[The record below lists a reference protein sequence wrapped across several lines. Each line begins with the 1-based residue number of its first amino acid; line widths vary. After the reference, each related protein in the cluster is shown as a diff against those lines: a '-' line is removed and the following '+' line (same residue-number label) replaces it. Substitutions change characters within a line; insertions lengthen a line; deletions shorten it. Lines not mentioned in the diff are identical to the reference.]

1 MQQLPES
8 LQPLAAYKQFLL
20 YKLVFDE
27 AKQGYRKIPIS
38 PHTFTMFPKGS
49 DWQKNPDSTTDADTA
64 IKYAELMG
72 PEYGVGFLF
81 TPSDPFFFVD
91 IDHCLEPD
99 GRNWSALALEVCQRL
114 AGAAVEVSQSGSG
127 LHIIG
132 TGNALAHSCKNIPL
146 GLEFYTE
153 GRFVALTGTNASG
166 SAASD
171 HTAALPALVAD
182 YFPPADNANGEAAEW
197 TVEPAPEWNG
207 PTDDDQLIEKMLATG
222 PSSRGAFGAGATLRQ
237 LWEADEQ
244 ALAIAYPD
252 NEGQRAYDASSA
264 DAALCQHLAFWTGRD
279 CERMDRLFRRS
290 GLYREK
296 WESRPDYRERTVTR
310 AAQQCARVYSG
321 HRQPL
326 EQVRR
331 EPVTSVTYRSGHQL
345 LAPTQQAEHFAGCV
359 YMRDR
364 HRVFTP
370 DGDQLKPEQ
379 FNATYGGYSFIV
391 SDDGKTTRKAWEA
404 FTESQTVSYPWA
416 HGPCFRPESPTGEII
431 TEGGRRLVNVYVP
444 TEGDRVAGD
453 VSPFRAHVERLLPEE
468 SDREVFLSYLAA
480 CVQQPGVKFQWCVV
494 LQGAEGNGKTVF
506 YHVLAYSLGE
516 RYAHLPN
523 AAEITNPFNSWL
535 EQKLIIGIEE
545 LHTAGR
551 QEVADTLKPMITNKR
566 IEIHGKG
573 QDQRTGDNRANFI
586 MFSNHKDAV
595 LKSENDRRY
604 CVFFTAQQEPG
615 DLERDSMNGDYFAGL
630 YGWLECGGF
639 AHVAH
644 YLANRAVSVDVMG
657 RAPLTSSTA
666 EAVRSS
672 LGVAEQLIQEAIDL
686 EEWGFRG
693 GLICTK
699 AAGELL
705 KANGKKLSPQK
716 VAGVLANLGYIK
728 HPALEASAGKVSV
741 DSVKRRLYVKR
752 GSLTAGLPSSSAV
765 AAAWKRA
772 QEEGAAVPSTNTTK
786 ASSIFSTPPKAP

>member
-1 MQQLPES
+1 MQQLPEA
-8 LQPLAAYKQFLL
+8 LQPLAAYPQFILW
-20 YKLVFDE
+20 KLAERNGKRVKLPIDYRTAAVGDAHDTGAWMDAEQALATIRGYGEGYGLGFVFTE
-27 AKQGYRKIPIS
+27 
-38 PHTFTMFPKGS
+38 
-49 DWQKNPDSTTDADTA
+49 
-64 IKYAELMG
+64 
-72 PEYGVGFLF
+72 
-81 TPSDPFFFVD
+81 SDPFFFVD

-99 GRNWSALALEVCQRL
+99 GRNWSALALDVCQRL

-132 TGNALAHSCKNIPL
+132 MGKAPAHSCKNIPL
-146 GLEFYTE
+146 ALEFYTE
-153 GRFVALTGTNASG
+153 GRFVALTGINATGNAS
-166 SAASD
+166 SD
-171 HTAALPALVAD
+171 HTEALTSLVAD
-182 YFPPADNANGEAAEW
+182 YFPPKSGTPNAPAEW
-197 TVEPAPEWNG
+197 TSEPAPEWNG
-207 PTDDDQLIEKMLATG
+207 PTDDDQLVEKMLSTG

-252 NEGQRAYDASSA
+252 NEGQREYDASSA

-290 GLYREK
+290 GLYRDK
-296 WESRPDYRERTVTR
+296 WENRPDYRERTVTR

-326 EQVRR
+326 DQVRR
-331 EPVTSVTYRSGHQL
+331 EPITSVTYRTGHQL
-345 LAPTQQAEHFAGCV
+345 LAPTQQAEHFGGCV

-370 DGDQLKPEQ
+370 DGDQLNPER

-391 SDDGKTTRKAWEA
+391 SEDSKTTRKAWEA

-416 HGPCFRPESPTGEII
+416 HGPCFRPETPTGEII
-431 TEGGRRLVNVYVP
+431 TEGGRRLVNIYVP
-444 TEGDRVAGD
+444 AQGEKIAGD
-453 VSPFRAHVERLLPEE
+453 VSPFLDHVKRMLPQEGDQE
-468 SDREVFLSYLAA
+468 IFLSYLAA
-480 CVQQPGVKFQWCVV
+480 CVQKPGVKFQWCIVM
-494 LQGAEGNGKTVF
+494 QGAEGNGKTVF
-506 YHVLAYSLGE
+506 YHVLAYALGE

-573 QDQRTGDNRANFI
+573 QDQRTRDNRANFI

-604 CVFFTAQQEPG
+604 CVFYTAQQEPG
-615 DLERDSMNGDYFAGL
+615 DLELNGMNGDYFASL
-630 YGWLECGGF
+630 YDWLACGGF

-644 YLANRAVSVDVMG
+644 YLANRAVTVDVMA
-657 RAPLTSSTA
+657 RAPVTSSTA

-672 LGVAEQLIQEAIDL
+672 LGVAEQITQEAIDL

-728 HPALEASAGKVSV
+728 HPALVSSDGKVSI
-741 DSVKRRLYVKR
+741 DGVKRRLYVKR
-752 GSLTAGLPSSSAV
+752 GNLAAGLSSPTAV
-765 AAAWKRA
+765 AAAWKRS
-772 QEEGAAVPSTNTTK
+772 QEEGGAVPTSGAFR
-786 ASSIFSTPPKAP
+786 ASSIFSEPPKAP

>member
-1 MQQLPES
+1 MQQLPEP
-8 LQPLAAYKQFLL
+8 LQALAAYPQFILW
-20 YKLVFDE
+20 KLADRNGKRVKLPIDYRTAQVGDAHNAAAWMSAEQALATLHGYGEGYGLGFVF
-27 AKQGYRKIPIS
+27 
-38 PHTFTMFPKGS
+38 
-49 DWQKNPDSTTDADTA
+49 TA
-64 IKYAELMG
+64 
-72 PEYGVGFLF
+72 
-81 TPSDPFFFVD
+81 SDPFFFLD

-99 GRNWSALALEVCQRL
+99 GRNWSALALGLCQRL
-114 AGAAVEVSQSGSG
+114 AGAAVEVSQSASG

-132 TGNALAHSCKNIPL
+132 MGAVPAHSCKNVAL
-146 GLEFYTE
+146 GLELYTE
-153 GRFVALTGTNASG
+153 GRFVALTGTNATG

-171 HTAALPALVAD
+171 HTSALPALVAD
-182 YFPPADNANGEAAEW
+182 YFAPGREGSAAAAEW
-197 TVEPAPEWNG
+197 TTEPVPEWSG
-207 PTDDDQLIEKMLATG
+207 PSDDGQLIEKMLATN
-222 PSSRGAFGAGATLRQ
+222 PSSRAAFGSGVTLRQ

-244 ALAIAYPD
+244 ALATAYPD
-252 NEGQRAYDASSA
+252 NEGQRDYDASSA

-279 CERMDRLFRRS
+279 CERMDRLFRCS

-296 WESRPDYRERTVTR
+296 WENRPDYRDRTITR
-310 AAQQCARVYSG
+310 AAEQCANVYSG
-321 HRQPL
+321 QRQPL
-326 EQVRR
+326 DRVRLD
-331 EPVTSVTYRSGHQL
+331 PVTSVTYRSGHQL

-364 HRVFTP
+364 HRVFIP

-391 SDDGKTTRKAWEA
+391 SDDGKTTRRAWEA
-404 FTESQTVSYPWA
+404 FTESQAVSYPWA
-416 HGPCFRPESPTGEII
+416 HGTCFRPETPSGQIVND
-431 TEGGRRLVNVYVP
+431 GGRRLVNVYVP
-444 TEGDRVAGD
+444 AQGEQTAGD
-453 VSPFRAHVERLLPEE
+453 VSPFLDHVERMLPQEG
-468 SDREVFLSYLAA
+468 DREIFLSYLAA
-480 CVQQPGVKFQWCVV
+480 CVQKPGVKFQWCVV

-506 YHVLAYSLGE
+506 YHVLAYALGE
-516 RYAHLPN
+516 RYGHLPN
-523 AAEITNPFNSWL
+523 ASEITNPFNSWL

-604 CVFFTAQQEPG
+604 CVFYTAQQEPG
-615 DLERDSMNGDYFAGL
+615 DLERDAMNGAYFAAL
-630 YGWLECGGF
+630 YGWLEGGGF

-644 YLANRAVSVDVMG
+644 YLANRSISVDVMG
-657 RAPLTSSTA
+657 RAPVTSSTA

-672 LGVAEQLIQEAIDL
+672 LGVAEQIIQEAIDL

-693 GLICTK
+693 GLVCTRV
-699 AAGELL
+699 AGELL

-716 VAGVLANLGYIK
+716 VAVVLANLGYIK
-728 HPALEASAGKVSV
+728 HPALESSVGKISL
-741 DSVKRRLYVKR
+741 DGTRRRLYVKR
-752 GSLTAGLPSSSAV
+752 GSLAAGLPSSLAV

-772 QEEGAAVPSTNTTK
+772 HEGEAAASPTNECVR
-786 ASSIFSTPPKAP
+786 AQSIFSDQPKGP